1 MKSLLVPAQDLQ
13 PTESRI
19 KESNPKDAIGSKK
32 PPHSTV
38 SQAVMAEVGVGMLEG
53 SIKYGRHNY
62 REIGVRAEVYYDATR
77 RHIDAW
83 WEGEDID
90 PDSGLSHI
98 TKAICSLCVLRD
110 AMIQSKLYDDRPPPT
125 PPEHREYV
133 ARKTA
138 EVFEK
143 YKDREPERPYI
154 KGGRG

>member
-1 MKSLLVPAQDLQ
+1 MNNASI
-13 PTESRI
+13 I
-19 KESNPKDAIGSKK
+19 KASNPKDAIGSKK

-83 WEGEDID
+83 WEGEDVD
-90 PDSGLSHI
+90 PDSGLSHV
-98 TKAICSLCVLRD
+98 TKAICSLVVLRD
-110 AMIQSKLYDDRPPPT
+110 AMIQDKLFDDRPQPSPDWHKKYIA
-125 PPEHREYV
+125 E
-133 ARKTA
+133 KTA
-138 EVFEK
+138 EVFERF
-143 YKDREPERPYI
+143 KDRKHERPYI